1 MRRVRCLFLC
11 CCFFMWFID
20 RKIFKKSPD
29 LISEFPELA
38 SECLTLKP
46 SVVQSRLIIARRH
59 FHCWFW
65 LFYRNWIKAVNISRL
80 ILWKKR
86 RKKEEV
92 RNDKLSVCSTRPS
105 GSIRLHLA
113 RLISPASVTT
123 AATWVSHWVALVLV
137 QRRRVC
143 VCVCVWDPEEDGVS
157 DRWLVKQRQA
167 GGRRASCWLMCPSVA
182 DRGLCFGPC
191 RLSGWRAAL
200 FRGHEWA
207 KKEKRNKGRVKKTA
221 NRHGAPLMEETGNL
235 LSC

>member
-1 MRRVRCLFLC
+1 M
-11 CCFFMWFID
+11 
-20 RKIFKKSPD
+20 
-29 LISEFPELA
+29 
-38 SECLTLKP
+38 
-46 SVVQSRLIIARRH
+46 
-59 FHCWFW
+59 
-65 LFYRNWIKAVNISRL
+65 
-80 ILWKKR
+80 
-86 RKKEEV
+86 
-92 RNDKLSVCSTRPS
+92 
-105 GSIRLHLA
+105 
-113 RLISPASVTT
+113 
-123 AATWVSHWVALVLV
+123 
-137 QRRRVC
+137 
-143 VCVCVWDPEEDGVS
+143 S